1 MKNNSHLLIYTLIIS
16 LVLLGCTTTTYDDI
30 EPVDDPILDIVT
42 YQEVKSIIDNNCLN
56 CHGNPPQNNAPMQL
70 ITYDNVKEAVLN
82 RDLISKISLNDGAD
96 GLMPLGGPRLS
107 QVSIDLISEWEEDGL
122 LEN

>member
-1 MKNNSHLLIYTLIIS
+1 M
-16 LVLLGCTTTTYDDI
+16 
-30 EPVDDPILDIVT
+30 DIVT

-107 QVSIDLISEWEEDGL
+107 QASIDLISEWEEDGL